1 MPSEAPKSK
10 REPRKVQ
17 RIVLRDQSA
26 TPGVA
31 LMQRLAMHRHPA
43 PEDLAIVD
51 CWAPSLPLG
60 CYQPR
65 AA

>member
-1 MPSEAPKSK
+1 MLSPDPKPK

-43 PEDLAIVD
+43 PEDIAIID
-51 CWAPSLPLG
+51 AWAPSLPVG
-60 CYQPR
+60 CIR

>member
-1 MPSEAPKSK
+1 MPPTESIPAPK
-10 REPRKVQ
+10 RESRKIE

-31 LMQRLAMHRHPA
+31 LMERVAMHRHPS
-43 PEDLAIVD
+43 PEDLAIVQ

-60 CYQPR
+60 VIQQ
-65 AA
+65 

>member
-1 MPSEAPKSK
+1 MSSAEPKPK
-10 REPRKVQ
+10 REPRKIQ

-31 LMQRLAMHRHPA
+31 LMERLAMYRNPA

-51 CWAPSLPLG
+51 CWAPSIPRG
-60 CYQPR
+60 CIPS